1 MFEKYLERV
10 YNEVYVTKYQIQD
23 FDIYSDDV
31 ESGRRGDIT
40 KRYFV
45 QFPSTDKWGMAANEY
60 SGEIVLKSGRE
71 DEEHIDYIEWDEN
84 LAPDDEEGIID
95 FLDRH
100 LDYVLRS

>member
-10 YNEVYVTKYQIQD
+10 YNEVYVTKYQIHD
-23 FDIYSDDV
+23 FDIYSDDM
-31 ESGRRGDIT
+31 ESGRRGKTT

-45 QFPSTDKWGMAANEY
+45 QFPSTDKWGMTANEY
-60 SGEIVLKSGRE
+60 SGEIILKSGRE
-71 DEEHIDYIEWDEN
+71 DLENIDYIEWDEN